1 MDDPVSFFIVCIEQ
15 EIYPLEWEILGLH
28 SVLNVLL
35 ISVF

>member
-1 MDDPVSFFIVCIEQ
+1 MDDPVSFFIVCIGQ
-15 EIYPLEWEILGLH
+15 ESYPLEWEIPVLH